1 MQPTS
6 GGRGFSDAG
15 GAAVG
20 RRLARAAL
28 GPRVDRGAV
37 AWRVREGRL
46 HRIHAGVYAVGHAR
60 VAWRG
65 HMVAAVLA
73 CGAGCR
79 AEPRE
84 RRDLVGLLSLDAA
97 VRIDVSVRQFTPR
110 RPRPR
115 AHRGRLPLAEA
126 PLDRGNRRRGVA
138 RNADGVQAR
147 PAKGRRARRGRPP
160 RRALHLERRHPRASD
175 GRAKARKAPRGVGSR
190 PPP

>member
-115 AHRGRLPLAEA
+115 AHRGRLPLADA
-126 PLDRGNRRRGVA
+126 QPHRRDRRRRSP
-138 RNADGVQAR
+138 RNEDGVPHR
-147 PAKGRRARRGRPP
+147 PPKRRGARSKGPS
-160 RRALHLERRHPRASD
+160 RRALHLGRCDAGHTAGHTQAPRA
-175 GRAKARKAPRGVGSR
+175 ARGVGSR
-190 PPP
+190 APP